1 MDPARRRSARLKAV
15 HPAYKTAATAR
26 HRKHRVSPQPAPD
39 CIGGDEQPL
48 GLENIGGDIILR
60 IASFLTTPQTSL
72 AALAAASKYLHTT
85 LHSLVEAERRA
96 LAASVCTKLST
107 TEAALAA
114 TTELYCQGRG
124 LTDAEG
130 VWLVHHLST
139 SGCLERLT
147 TIWLFSNK
155 LGDRTCR
162 ALASACRQR
171 TAAPCLRTLWL
182 NNNAV
187 GSGGMCALAD
197 VLAAPACG
205 GALVELCVGENAI
218 DDVGLNALQG
228 LLRLDSF
235 GEPAAL
241 PQLRVLVL
249 ERNRASSVAQHQLRR
264 AVKARK
270 PHTCPRPRSLTH
282 ALTLSLTLTRNE
294 TCTATAATSP
304 SSSEEEQRP
313 RIRPPPP
320 PPPTPA
326 HSLSTHP
333 PTTRCR
339 APPMWVRGQWMAPS
353 HAPPPPPY
361 LASPSLAAWT
371 IRIISR

>member
-1 MDPARRRSARLKAV
+1 MDPARRFRSSRLR
-15 HPAYKTAATAR
+15 TAANIAR
-26 HRKHRVSPQPAPD
+26 HRKHRVSPQPAPE
-39 CIGGDEQPL
+39 CIVGDEQQPL
-48 GLENIGGDIILR
+48 RLENIGGDIILR
-60 IASFLTTPQTSL
+60 MASFLTTTQSL
-72 AALAAASKYLHTT
+72 AALTATSKHLHST
-85 LHSLVEAERRA
+85 LHSLVEAERRM
-96 LAASVCTKLST
+96 LADSACTKLRI

-114 TTELYCQGRG
+114 TTTELYCQGRG

-130 VWLVHHLST
+130 VWLVHHLNT

-162 ALASACRQR
+162 TLASACRQR

-182 NNNAV
+182 NNNRL

-218 DDVGLNALQG
+218 DDAGLNALQG

-249 ERNRASSVAQHQLRR
+249 ERNRASSAAQHQLRR
-264 AVKARK
+264 AVKARNK
-270 PHTCPRPRSLTH
+270 RQPR
-282 ALTLSLTLTRNE
+282 ALALAL
-294 TCTATAATSP
+294 AFAP
-304 SSSEEEQRP
+304 
-313 RIRPPPP
+313 I
-320 PPPTPA
+320 PTPFPHPYA
-326 HSLSTHP
+326 HTHSNP
-333 PTTRCR
+333 NQERNTHCYGRN
-339 APPMWVRGQWMAPS
+339 V
-353 HAPPPPPY
+353 
-361 LASPSLAAWT
+361 T
-371 IRIISR
+371 IEL

>member
-15 HPAYKTAATAR
+15 EPADKTAANTAR
-26 HRKHRVSPQPAPD
+26 HRKHRVSPQPAPERF
-39 CIGGDEQPL
+39 GGDEQQQPL
-48 GLENIGGDIILR
+48 HLENIGGDIILR
-60 IASFLTTPQTSL
+60 TASFLTTTHASL
-72 AALAAASKYLHTT
+72 AALAAASKYLHIT
-85 LHSLVEAERRA
+85 LHSLVEAERRKMA
-96 LAASVCTKLST
+96 DSVCTKLRI

-114 TTELYCQGRG
+114 TTELYGQGCG
-124 LTDAEG
+124 LTEAEG
-130 VWLVHHLST
+130 VWLVHHLNT

-162 ALASACRQR
+162 TLASACRQR

-182 NNNAV
+182 NNNKI

-197 VLAAPACG
+197 VLAVPACG

-218 DDVGLNALQG
+218 DDAGLNALQG

-264 AVKARK
+264 AVKARN
-270 PHTCPRPRSLTH
+270 PHACPRP
-282 ALTLSLTLTRNE
+282 ALSL
-294 TCTATAATSP
+294 SP
-304 SSSEEEQRP
+304 SPS
-313 RIRPPPP
+313 
-320 PPPTPA
+320 PTPSPTRFPHPYA
-326 HSLSTHP
+326 YTHP
-333 PTTRCR
+333 NPNQERNTHCYGRKVT
-339 APPMWVRGQWMAPS
+339 
-353 HAPPPPPY
+353 
-361 LASPSLAAWT
+361 LEL
-371 IRIISR
+371 